1 MGVSKKLTAGHPE
14 DRYMARIGYTGN
26 LKDLSETICIGHN
39 LGKLINS
46 EIVKFGYEDF
56 NMAVQ
61 TDKGR
66 YFVKIFSKNRD
77 VERSTWG
84 TSKRYMDIMNRASH
98 SGANVPKLIDFD
110 ACYFSTL
117 AVWNTDLELKLCI
130 MEFIDGDNLYMSNSN
145 LTENEVKTVAKQA
158 ALINK
163 IDLKPEFVYDRW
175 ATVNFAKEF
184 KKKGEYLEARD
195 MGLIMPVLE
204 EFSRIKLDSLPHCFV
219 HGDILKTNVVKDKAG
234 KLWIVD
240 FAVSNYYPRI
250 VELAVLA
257 CNMLFDG
264 NSKGMS
270 DSNLKLALREYEKT
284 IALTEQE
291 HRLLPIFIKAA
302 HSMHILSANYEK
314 VVNGNTTKEN
324 EYWIKQGRSGL
335 MQA

>member
-1 MGVSKKLTAGHPE
+1 MGVSKKLTAGHSE
-14 DRYMARIGYTGN
+14 DVYKARIGYTGS
-26 LKDLSETICIGHN
+26 LRDLSETICIGHN

-61 TDKGR
+61 TEKGR
-66 YFVKIFSKNRD
+66 YFIKIFSKNRD
-77 VERSTWG
+77 VETSTWG
-84 TSKRYMDIMNRASH
+84 TSKRYMGIMDHASH
-98 SGANVPKLIDFD
+98 SGANVPMLIDFNV
-110 ACYFSTL
+110 CYFSTL
-117 AVWNTDLELKLCI
+117 AIQNTDLELKLCI

-145 LTENEVKTVAKQA
+145 LTEGEVKAIAKQA

-163 IDLKPEFVYDRW
+163 IDLKPEFVYDQW
-175 ATVNFAKEF
+175 AIVNFAKEF

-195 MGLIMPVLE
+195 MELVKPVLE
-204 EFSRIKLDSLPHCFV
+204 EFSKVKLDSLPHCFV

-257 CNMLFDG
+257 CNILFTEG
-264 NSKGMS
+264 SKEIS
-270 DSNLKLALREYEKT
+270 SSNLKLALKEYEKA

-291 HRLLPIFIKAA
+291 HRLLPLFINAA

-314 VVNGNTTKEN
+314 VMNSNNTKEN
-324 EYWIKQGRSGL
+324 EYWIRQGRSGL